1 MKKTGY
7 ILIVLGLIAVGL
19 FLYYYIPERE
29 GAFRPTLGLVPQKII
44 DTEIAFSEV
53 VKAVSPSVVNISVT
67 RTVTAEEDILDLFAP
82 GGNGES
88 PSFSE
93 QSYGSGVTVSADG
106 YIITNNH
113 VIEDAEDI
121 RVTLPD
127 KRSFQGRLIGADPKT
142 DLAVIK
148 IEAKGLPVAT
158 WGDSDDLRV
167 GEFVLTIGN
176 PYGLSNTVTLGI
188 VSAKGRA
195 NVGIADYEDFI
206 QTDAA
211 INPGNSGGPLVNIR
225 GEIVG
230 INTAIFSRS
239 GGYQGIGFAVPSNM
253 AKTVFEQLIKEGKIK
268 RGWLGVNIQELTPEL
283 SKKFG
288 YEKPEGVLIN
298 DIVSGSPAEKAGLR
312 KGDIITQWDGRDVK
326 DVGTFRNTVAGTAP
340 GKRVRL
346 RLFRNGAFLETEVVV
361 AEQAILSQEKRSFR
375 GQVPERRDLFSGMD
389 VFELS
394 RDMARQLGLGPDERG
409 VVIARIE
416 PGSPAQRAGLRR
428 GDVIEE
434 IERKPVN
441 SLQDFKYILSRI
453 KTEEILLFIN
463 RGGKRFYLI
472 LK

>member
-1 MKKTGY
+1 M
-7 ILIVLGLIAVGL
+7 
-19 FLYYYIPERE
+19 
-29 GAFRPTLGLVPQKII
+29 
-44 DTEIAFSEV
+44 
-53 VKAVSPSVVNISVT
+53 
-67 RTVTAEEDILDLFAP
+67 
-82 GGNGES
+82 
-88 PSFSE
+88 
-93 QSYGSGVTVSADG
+93 
-106 YIITNNH
+106 
-113 VIEDAEDI
+113 
-121 RVTLPD
+121 
-127 KRSFQGRLIGADPKT
+127 
-142 DLAVIK
+142 
-148 IEAKGLPVAT
+148 
-158 WGDSDDLRV
+158 